1 MSAGIGHNRGPAL
14 GRNGWAVHCWTRAR
28 AELFPTLPLE
38 VVRARVR
45 RAKEIGLDYRTYAGI
60 RATTG
65 HDLVAFLYSSNT
77 LRMLRDGEAEAG
89 RVAKLAAAQGIS
101 HHLALAPRLDADRAR
116 AMLSAQGLSPE
127 RIAEMP
133 LLGMSPSRQRAL
145 LDALRVRTDLTRIPA
160 DRILIIAETEL
171 EHEWA
176 ATGRMAGTLAAERF
190 FAQAAG

>member
-14 GRNGWAVHCWTRAR
+14 VRNGWALHCWTRAR

-38 VVRARVR
+38 VVRTRVR

-65 HDLVAFLYSSNT
+65 HDLAAFLYSSNT
-77 LRMLRDGEAEAG
+77 LRMLRDGEAGAD
-89 RVAKLAAAQGIS
+89 RVGKLAAAQGMT
-101 HHLALAPRLDADRAR
+101 HHLALAPGLDEGRAR
-116 AMLSAQGLSPE
+116 AVLAAQGLSPD
-127 RIAEMP
+127 RIAAMP

-145 LDALRVRTDLTRIPA
+145 LDALRVRTDLSRVPA
-160 DRILIIAETEL
+160 DRILVIAETEL

-176 ATGRMAGTLAAERF
+176 ATGRMAGALAAERF
-190 FAQAAG
+190 FALTAG